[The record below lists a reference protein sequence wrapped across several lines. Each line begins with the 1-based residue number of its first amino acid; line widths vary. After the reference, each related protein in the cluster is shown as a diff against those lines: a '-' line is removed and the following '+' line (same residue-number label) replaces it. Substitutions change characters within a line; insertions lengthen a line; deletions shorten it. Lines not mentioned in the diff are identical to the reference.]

1 MGTSNFYNV
10 NASKIFAVL
19 MPYETP
25 VLDENFNETDELETL
40 ECDEFDL
47 EYLIDSI
54 INDMRELGDDLY
66 YDFKDK
72 RSLKE
77 LRSFPS
83 SYLGSLT
90 KEKVFDDMNV
100 LVYVHAF
107 LRSGYYEGANLD
119 WECDISI
126 DDDKEVFFDN
136 KYDELKDIYPILS
149 DKNKNTRLIES
160 IDNWIKETKSSLIE
174 KMESVFEKNSEQYVV
189 VARFSNGETI
199 YEKIENK

>member
-1 MGTSNFYNV
+1 MGTSNFHKV

-47 EYLIDSI
+47 EYLVESI
-54 INDMRELGDDLY
+54 IDDMKELGDNLY
-66 YDFKDK
+66 YHFKNIE
-72 RSLKE
+72 SLEE

-90 KEKVFDDMNV
+90 KEKSFDDV
-100 LVYVHAF
+100 EVYINIHAF

-119 WECDISI
+119 WECYLSIDNNKEISI
-126 DDDKEVFFDN
+126 DEYNGSINDIYFISDDKE
-136 KYDELKDIYPILS
+136 
-149 DKNKNTRLIES
+149 LIES